1 MLLVGPPMSPHHP
14 QMKFDV
20 LGRLRNTKVPLH
32 HAFLPL
38 FEAVVNSIHSTQD
51 RFGEQVGQLGKVDVR
66 IHRVAQE
73 ALPGMRGPRP
83 IEQIVSIEVAD
94 NGVGFT
100 DANLDAF
107 ETADSTAKLE
117 RGGKGVGRF
126 TWLVVFRSAALTST
140 FKSASGRL
148 TRRSLTF
155 RSTERGIED
164 YSEVEQP
171 DSTDLRTSI
180 LLNGVNDRYAEPLR
194 KGPEVIAEKLF
205 EHCFNYFVLG
215 RCPKISL
222 QDDTATDAIAVNA
235 KISEIAIDKPVAL
248 KVGNHELSVRHI
260 RLIPSADRRHE
271 VQLCANHRVVTTF
284 PLSQVS
290 DLGTSP
296 LVGTD
301 GEPRIHQV
309 FVSGQSLDEAV
320 DSTRTRLELPDGAS
334 LLEYGGALDLK
345 TLRQAIG
352 DYVTERLADVLKA
365 EREDNLRRITR
376 HIRTV
381 QPEYRHLLT
390 RRTDQL
396 ERVRW
401 SDDAQQ
407 VDEALYRIQQGW
419 EADVRRQQA
428 SVEQKLV
435 EEKAELEKIADEL
448 HRVITETNEAG
459 QANLVRY
466 VVKRRAVLKLLTSMT
481 SRFQGPALEK
491 HVHQLVFPMRKTG
504 DDVAHDDHNL
514 WLVDDTLSFYEYL
527 ASDIPF
533 SSNEAAPVDS
543 RRRPDI
549 IAFKTGD
556 PFQHVAMVEFKRPDE
571 DDDNPVQQLV
581 EYAQLLRK
589 GGAVDLC
596 GRTLPG
602 IDRNVRIDGYAIVT
616 LTPKMEEK
624 LLIAPGNIRKVE
636 NDWRWYGTVDNL
648 NLTIEVLDFRAFLR
662 RAEQRNR
669 TFFAKLGMS

>member
-1 MLLVGPPMSPHHP
+1 MMPTGLPMRLPRP

-38 FEAVVNSIHSTQD
+38 FEAVVNSIHSTED
-51 RFGEQVGQLGKVDVR
+51 RFGSQVGELGRVDVR
-66 IHRVAQE
+66 IRRVPQE
-73 ALPGMRGPRP
+73 VLPGMRGPRP
-83 IEQIVSIEVAD
+83 VEQIVSIEITD
-94 NGVGFT
+94 NGCGFT
-100 DANLDAF
+100 DSNLDAF
-107 ETADSTAKLE
+107 ATADSTAKLD

-126 TWLVVFRSAALTST
+126 TWLVVFRAATLTST
-140 FKSASGRL
+140 FKGADDHVF
-148 TRRSLTF
+148 RRAFSF
-155 RSTERGIED
+155 RSTEQGIED
-164 YSEVEQP
+164 YVEAEQP
-171 DSTDLRTSI
+171 ASTELKTSVV
-180 LLNGVNDRYAEPLR
+180 LEGVQERYAEPLR
-194 KGPEVIAEKLF
+194 KGAEVIAEKLF

-215 RCPKISL
+215 RCPRISI
-222 QDDTATDAIAVNA
+222 QDDAASEPIDLNA
-235 KISEIAIDKPVAL
+235 KISEIGIDEPVPL
-248 KVGNHELSVRHI
+248 KVGNHVLTIRHI
-260 RLIPSADRRHE
+260 QLIPSADRRHE
-271 VQLCANHRVVTTF
+271 AQLCANHRVVTTF

-290 DLGTSP
+290 DLAASP
-296 LVGTD
+296 LVGAD

-320 DSTRTRLELPDGAS
+320 DSTRTRLELPDGAP
-334 LLEYGGALDLK
+334 LLEHGGALDLK

-352 DYVTERLADVLKA
+352 DYVTDRLADILKA
-365 EREDNLRRITR
+365 EREDNLRRITT

-401 SDDAQQ
+401 SDDVQQ

-435 EEKAELEKIADEL
+435 EEKTELEQIADEL
-448 HRVITETNEAG
+448 HRVIAETNEAG

-504 DDVAHDDHNL
+504 DQVSHDDHNL

-533 SSNEAAPVDS
+533 ASNEVAPVDS
-543 RRRPDI
+543 LRRPDI

-581 EYAQLLRK
+581 EYAHLLRK
-589 GGAVDLC
+589 GGAVDVG

-624 LLIAPGNIRKVE
+624 LLTAPGNIRKVE
-636 NDWRWYGTVDNL
+636 NDWRWYGTVENL

-669 TFFAKLGMS
+669 TFFAKLGMP